1 MKFKTLLSLLLLS
14 APTVLARTPAP
25 SVLKDGT
32 PVLLSTRE
40 KMVSGETPEGTPVEY
55 RVERDVLGPKGEVLI
70 PEGAKAFGTVT
81 KSEGSGFFGRSG
93 ALNLSLETALAADGT
108 SVPIRA
114 LRAATADDSETGV
127 IVGAVLLSVFF
138 VFMEGDDVEI
148 PAGTVFSA
156 FVSHDVPIAKPL
168 PPKIPLAQ
176 LQQPKS
182 FQIVSPKEGEV
193 VQKEDQIVV
202 TCDAKP
208 PADDQAFVRLYVD
221 NKLVNTQKGSPTR
234 IEWDTRKYEKL
245 AEEGEHTLQADLTYR
260 TGQVVTSGVQKFTLK
275 D

>member
-1 MKFKTLLSLLLLS
+1 MKFRTLLSLLLLA
-14 APTVLARTPAP
+14 APTVVAKAP
-25 SVLKDGT
+25 TSVVLKDGT

-40 KMVSGETPEGTPVEY
+40 KMVSGETPEGAPVEY
-55 RVERDVLGPKGEVLI
+55 RVERDVLGPRGEILI
-70 PEGAKAFGTVT
+70 PAGAKAFGKVT

-93 ALNLSLETALAADGT
+93 ALNLSLETVLAADGT

-156 FVSHDVPIAKPL
+156 FVSHDVPIARPL
-168 PPKIPLAQ
+168 PAKVPLA
-176 LQQPKS
+176 LVQQPKTLR
-182 FQIVSPKEGEV
+182 ILAPKAGEV
-193 VQKEDQIVV
+193 VQKEDKIVV
-202 TCDAKP
+202 SCEAQP
-208 PADDQAFVRLYVD
+208 PADEEAYVRLYVD
-221 NKLVNTQKGSPTR
+221 NKLVNTQKGNLSQV
-234 IEWDTRKYEKL
+234 EWDTRKYEKL

-260 TGQVVTSGVQKFTLK
+260 TGLVVQSQVQKFTLK